1 MLQRCSDGF
10 PLEGGL
16 GKAAWAPAGTE
27 GRKEGRK
34 EDRCLLACLDM
45 VSSEHW
51 EVWSPEVCLFQCG
64 SAAVPCQGG

>member
-1 MLQRCSDGF
+1 MLRHCSDSF

-27 GRKEGRK
+27 GRKEH
-34 EDRCLLACLDM
+34 RCLLARLDT
-45 VSSEHW
+45 VLSEHW

-64 SAAVPCQGG
+64 SAAVPCRGG